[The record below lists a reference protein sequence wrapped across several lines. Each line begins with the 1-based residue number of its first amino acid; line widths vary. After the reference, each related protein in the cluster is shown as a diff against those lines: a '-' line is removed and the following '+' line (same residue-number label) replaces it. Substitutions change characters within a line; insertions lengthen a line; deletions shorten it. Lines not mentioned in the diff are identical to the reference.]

1 MGNLRLMP
9 TIVVKYVLRGFYSL
23 FSLLFKVD
31 PYKVTFA
38 SYRSDQIKDNL
49 AFINKELLEKYPMY
63 KRHFVFKKFDSSA
76 VGKVTYIFHMI
87 HACFH
92 MATSRY
98 FIVDDYYFPIYVIK
112 PRKEVDIIQLWH
124 SAGALKKFGFSTVG
138 KSFGPSKE
146 YLKHVSIHSNYTKV
160 FVSSS
165 EIIPYFSEAFNMPK
179 EQIHPLGVPR
189 TDYFFAEDMIEELR
203 SRLYETYPDLA
214 NKKILLYAPTFRGK
228 SHYQDQFELP
238 FDIEEM
244 EGSLGD
250 DYALLIHLHPY
261 MQKALEV
268 SGEGFAYHIK
278 DAFVIQE
285 LLAVSDILITDYS
298 TVFFDYSLLNRP
310 MIFYPYD
317 LEDYKRSRD
326 FYYTYEDI
334 IPGPMAMDTATL
346 IELIKEG
353 LYNVDQISHFRDRF
367 FDIQDGKATERIV
380 ENIFG

>member
-203 SRLYETYPDLA
+203 SRLYETYPNLA